1 MPKPTTQQ
9 PTAVKHLPQ
18 FPGVSW
24 QDHAIGPRLSMNP
37 FWPIAIVRQYQVCH
51 AAYLAYIEAD
61 HHAAYYPPDSP
72 WRQVADQAYNLWS
85 AAEAA
90 AEPLLVEYER
100 LRDRSR
106 QVARELGEDP
116 QHE

>member
-9 PTAVKHLPQ
+9 PTPVKHLPQ

-24 QDHAIGPRLSMNP
+24 QDHAIGPRLSVNP
-37 FWPIAIVRQYQVCH
+37 FWPAAIERVYQVCR
-51 AAYLAYIEAD
+51 AAYQAYNEAD
-61 HHAAYYPPDSP
+61 YYSTFFPPDHP

-90 AEPLLVEYER
+90 AEPLLVEWER
-100 LRDRSR
+100 LHDRSR